1 MGPVAPSYDNRTY
14 VELKFAT
21 TDGGD
26 VGVED
31 DNRTYVELKYET
43 LQRYVHGGWMIIVLM

>member
-31 DNRTYVELKYET
+31 DNRTYVELKS
-43 LQRYVHGGWMIIVLM
+43 G